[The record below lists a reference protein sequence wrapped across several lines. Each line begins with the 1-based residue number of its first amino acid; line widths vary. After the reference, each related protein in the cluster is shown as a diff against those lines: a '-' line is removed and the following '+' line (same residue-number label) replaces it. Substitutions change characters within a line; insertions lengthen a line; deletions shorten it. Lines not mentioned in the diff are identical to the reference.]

1 MALIALSQRGV
12 TDDGDESL
20 LGPNELVFMP
30 GKKSS
35 LSSAFRLWKLW
46 LDNDIVFNAHVS
58 LLTQHLSAG
67 TRVPGHSKL
76 AA

>member
-46 LDNDIVFNAHVS
+46 LDDIVFNAHVS
-58 LLTQHLSAG
+58 LLTQQLAAG
-67 TRVPGHSKL
+67 TLVPGHSKL
-76 AA
+76 VA